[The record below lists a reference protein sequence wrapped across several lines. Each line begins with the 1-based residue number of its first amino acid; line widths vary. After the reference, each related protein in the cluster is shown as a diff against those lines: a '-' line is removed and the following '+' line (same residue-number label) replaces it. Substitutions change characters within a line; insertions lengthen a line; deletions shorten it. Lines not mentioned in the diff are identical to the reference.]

1 MIVTKKVTSFADE
14 QSARQLLRELRLL
27 RHFRGHENVLTITVG
42 LNSLGHISKLD
53 LKICNMG
60 LARLPEDSVPGA
72 QEKSVYVVSA
82 NPHIFHNLE
91 VKTVCKSGRTKQ
103 LTIQSYG

>member
-1 MIVTKKVTSFADE
+1 MPAKFLIVFAFAN
-14 QSARQLLRELRLL
+14 ARQVIHRDLKPSNLCV
-27 RHFRGHENVLTITVG
+27 NA
-42 LNSLGHISKLD
+42 NCD
-53 LKICNMG
+53 LKICDLG
-60 LARLPEDSVPGA
+60 LARLSEDSVPGA